1 MARICLILPEAMNDE
16 QHAQFRRFPANLTR
30 ALLRT
35 GASTSA
41 YLSLAASF
49 ARGLLSA
56 KDRELA
62 ILRVGALSQSKYER
76 MQHLG
81 LAKQAGW
88 TDEQIAAIEEGDQ
101 MALGAR
107 ECAILRFVDE
117 CVYRV
122 RVSDSS
128 FLALKKLITEQEIA
142 EITLL
147 VGHYMMTARFLE
159 TIDVDLDDEPTP
171 WSSLLS

>member
-1 MARICLILPEAMNDE
+1 
-16 QHAQFRRFPANLTR
+16 
-30 ALLRT
+30 
-35 GASTSA
+35 
-41 YLSLAASF
+41 
-49 ARGLLSA
+49 
-56 KDRELA
+56 
-62 ILRVGALSQSKYER
+62 

-81 LAKQAGW
+81 LAKKAGW

-101 MALGAR
+101 MALGDR
-107 ECAILRFVDE
+107 EGAILRFVDE

-122 RVSDSS
+122 RISDPS

-159 TIDVDLDDEPTP
+159 TLDVDLDDEPTP